1 VVPVKKELKDI
12 KDIKKI
18 TNDEDIIEVHKRM
31 IKLVPVNW
39 QDRELEIPVY
49 YSMDAASTYEKAFE
63 ETKNYR
69 KAFCKMVLR
78 IIRNSRN
85 VVYQED
91 EFPTLQLDDIESLSD
106 NDLKKIGE
114 EIIDSSDYLK
124 RFDEEVTEEA
134 DDFFMNFYLIH
145 KKEAEEY
152 REQMKKIA
160 EQMKSKLDFLDN
172 YKNLLPSIELASRIS
187 IKNKQDNRNSKISFY

>member
-1 VVPVKKELKDI
+1 MKKELKDI

-69 KAFCKMVLR
+69 KSFCKMV
-78 IIRNSRN
+78 
-85 VVYQED
+85 
-91 EFPTLQLDDIESLSD
+91 
-106 NDLKKIGE
+106 
-114 EIIDSSDYLK
+114 
-124 RFDEEVTEEA
+124 
-134 DDFFMNFYLIH
+134 
-145 KKEAEEY
+145 
-152 REQMKKIA
+152 
-160 EQMKSKLDFLDN
+160 
-172 YKNLLPSIELASRIS
+172 
-187 IKNKQDNRNSKISFY
+187 